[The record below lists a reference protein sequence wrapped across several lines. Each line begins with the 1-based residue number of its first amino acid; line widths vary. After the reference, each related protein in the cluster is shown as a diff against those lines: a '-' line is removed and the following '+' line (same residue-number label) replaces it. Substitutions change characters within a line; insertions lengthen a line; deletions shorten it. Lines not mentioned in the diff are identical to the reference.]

1 MRRGSALALVALAW
15 LLVAAPPALADV
27 DAGDMQIMARALS
40 FMAKPLAGEV
50 LVGVVYSPDNAQ
62 SVRELE
68 SVQRLLGNGL
78 RVGSVT
84 LEPVPVRLGE
94 AGGARP
100 GLFFLTAGLG
110 AQAQPVAAA
119 SRARRIP
126 CVTTDLTQ
134 VRSGVC
140 AIGIQSRPR
149 VEILVNRVAAAAVGT
164 EFSTVFSLMITEL

>member
-1 MRRGSALALVALAW
+1 MKRRLVPAFFAFAW
-15 LLVAAPPALADV
+15 LLVAAAPALADV
-27 DAGDMQIMARALS
+27 DAGDMQIVARALS
-40 FMAKPLAGEV
+40 FMAKPLAGDV
-50 LVGVVYSPDNAQ
+50 LVGVVYSPDSAQ

-68 SVQRLLGNGL
+68 SVQRLLGDGL

-84 LEPVPVRLGE
+84 LKPVPVRLAE

-110 AQAQPVAAA
+110 VRAQPVAAA
-119 SRARRIP
+119 SRAQRIP

-149 VEILVNRVAAAAVGT
+149 VEILVNRVAAAADGT
-164 EFSTVFSLMITEL
+164 AFSTVFSLMITEL